1 MAKNN
6 RFDQRLAAI
15 PSELWS
21 KITQID
27 ELKGQWIAG
36 ARLSPQVLGRLKRS
50 VLITSTGAST
60 RIEGARLSDEDV
72 EKLMRGI
79 DIQKFTDRDKQEV
92 KGYFELLENVFDSW
106 KSLKLSESAIKHFHK
121 ELLKYV
127 AKDETHRGDY
137 KKIENKVEMVDAAG
151 KSIGILFDTTPAYLT
166 PKETQEL
173 VEWTQEALAE
183 KKHHPLLVVGN
194 FLVEFLQIHP
204 FQDGN
209 GRLSRVLTNL
219 LLLKEG
225 YLYMPYISH
234 EKLIE
239 DNKPEYYLALRQS
252 QKTFLSAGA
261 SAKEDKTDQET
272 IVPWL
277 DFFFTIFLKQSR
289 MAVELLSKENIEKL
303 LSKKQ
308 LSIWQYLQ
316 TVEEAA
322 PGEIAKKAKVARPT
336 VNQALDKLLRLK
348 KVERIGLGRSTRYRK
363 L

>member
-1 MAKNN
+1 MAKIS
-6 RFDQRLAAI
+6 RFDQRLASI

-27 ELKGQWIAG
+27 ELKGEWIAG

-92 KGYFELLENVFDSW
+92 RGYYELLENVFDSW
-106 KSLKLSESAIKHFHK
+106 KNLRFNESAVKHFHK
-121 ELLKYV
+121 ELLKHV
-127 AKDETHRGDY
+127 KKDETHRGEY
-137 KKIENKVEMVDAAG
+137 KKVENKVHMLNAVGESVG
-151 KSIGILFDTTPAYLT
+151 VLFDTTPAYLT
-166 PKETQEL
+166 PKEMQEL
-173 VEWTQEALAE
+173 VEWTQEALA
-183 KKHHPLLVVGN
+183 KKKYHPLFIVGN

-204 FQDGN
+204 FEDGN

-225 YLYMPYISH
+225 YLYMLYISH
-234 EKLIE
+234 EKLVE

-252 QKTFLSAGA
+252 QKTF
-261 SAKEDKTDQET
+261 KTDKET
-272 IVPWL
+272 ITPWL
-277 DFFFTIFLKQSR
+277 DFFFTIFLQQSQ

-308 LSIWQYLQ
+308 LSVWQYLQ
-316 TVEEAA
+316 GVDEAT

-336 VNQALDKLLRLK
+336 VSQALDKLLRLK

>member
-1 MAKNN
+1 MAKNK
-6 RFDQRLAAI
+6 RFDQRLENI
-15 PSELWS
+15 PAEIWS

-79 DIQKFTDRDKQEV
+79 NIQKFTDRDKQEV
-92 KGYFELLENVFDSW
+92 KGYYELLENVFDSW
-106 KSLKLSESAIKHFHK
+106 KNLKFSESALKHFHK

-137 KKIENKVEMVDAAG
+137 KKTENKVEMIDAAG
-151 KSIGILFDTTPAYLT
+151 KSVGVLFDTTPAYLT
-166 PKETQEL
+166 PKEMQEL
-173 VEWTQEALAE
+173 VEWTQEALIG
-183 KKHHPLLVVGN
+183 KKYHPLFIVGN

-225 YLYMPYISH
+225 YLYMPYVSH
-234 EKLIE
+234 EKLVE
-239 DNKPEYYLALRQS
+239 DNKPDYYMALRKS
-252 QKTFLSAGA
+252 QKTF
-261 SAKEDKTDQET
+261 KTDHEDIT
-272 IVPWL
+272 PWL
-277 DFFFTIFLKQSR
+277 DFFLTIFLKQSQ

-308 LSIWQYLQ
+308 LSVWQYLQ
-316 TVEEAA
+316 EVDEAT
-322 PGEIAKKAKVARPT
+322 PREIAKKAKVARPT

>member
-1 MAKNN
+1 MIKNK
-6 RFDQRLAAI
+6 RFDQRLENIATEI
-15 PSELWS
+15 WS

-36 ARLSPQVLGRLKRS
+36 ARLSPQVLNRLKRS
-50 VLITSTGAST
+50 ILITSTGSST

-92 KGYFELLENVFDSW
+92 KGYFELLENVFNSW
-106 KSLKLSESAIKHFHK
+106 KSLKFSENTIKHFHR

-127 AKDETHRGDY
+127 KKDETHRGEY
-137 KKIENKVEMVDAAG
+137 KKVENKVHMIDAAG
-151 KSIGILFDTTPAYLT
+151 RSVGVLFDTTPAYLT
-166 PKETQEL
+166 PKEMQEL
-173 VEWTQEALAE
+173 VEWTQKSLAE
-183 KKHHPLLVVGN
+183 KKYHPLLIVGN

-209 GRLSRVLTNL
+209 GRLSRILTNL

-239 DNKPEYYLALRQS
+239 DNKPDYYMALRRS
-252 QKTFLSAGA
+252 QKTFKTE
-261 SAKEDKTDQET
+261 KEDIT
-272 IVPWL
+272 PWL
-277 DFFFTIFLKQSR
+277 DFFFTIFLKQSK

-303 LSKKQ
+303 LSLKQ
-308 LSIWQYLQ
+308 VAVWEYLQ
-316 TVEEAA
+316 KVDETTT
-322 PGEIAKKAKVARPT
+322 GEIVEKVKIARPT
-336 VNQALDKLLRLK
+336 IKQALDKLLRLK
-348 KVERIGLGRSTRYRK
+348 KIERIGLGRSARYRK
-363 L
+363 I